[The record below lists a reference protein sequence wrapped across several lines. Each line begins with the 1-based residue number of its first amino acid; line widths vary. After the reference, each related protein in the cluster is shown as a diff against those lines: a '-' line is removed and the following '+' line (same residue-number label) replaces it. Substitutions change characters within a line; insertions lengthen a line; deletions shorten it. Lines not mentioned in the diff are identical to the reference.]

1 MTLHPV
7 PRNVPDVVASEDTV
21 LAGWTRAWTGV
32 VVLAV
37 VNGGIHRAYEQPL
50 GELRAHQ
57 LSGVTLLLLLAPW
70 AARTQRRHPLTTA
83 RAAVEAGAVWA
94 GCTVAFE
101 FLFFHYVGGQSWAQ
115 LLHDYDLTQGR
126 IWGLVVCGIALAP
139 ALARAASFRRRGSR
153 SDRS

>member
-1 MTLHPV
+1 MRQPTLSRP
-7 PRNVPDVVASEDTV
+7 ASAAAPGGAGV

-37 VNGGIHRAYEQPL
+37 VNGGLHRLYEQPL

-57 LSGVTLLLLLAPW
+57 LSGVTLLVLLAPW
-70 AARTQRRHPLTTA
+70 AARTERRHPLRTAHAAA
-83 RAAVEAGAVWA
+83 RAGAIWA

-126 IWGLVVCGIALAP
+126 IWGLVVAGIAVAP
-139 ALARAASFRRRGSR
+139 AVARSLSLRNAHR
-153 SDRS
+153 S